1 MTNPFKLLVER
12 MTETGIYDFLLPMLI
27 FWSIMYG
34 LLRKSK
40 IFGESEAIYAV
51 LTFAFSLFIWGY
63 AATLPEATIAKPMSI
78 FTAQFFVVALMF
90 LFAFLGASIAY
101 PDFVDALN
109 NAFKGSNTMIWIF
122 ITIGVII
129 FFVSGMANILN
140 LQQTIFKGGSGG
152 VILFVLLLFLG
163 LALAV
168 TSVIPP
174 KK

>member
-1 MTNPFKLLVER
+1 

-63 AATLPEATIAKPMSI
+63 AATLPEAAIAKPMSI

>member
-1 MTNPFKLLVER
+1 MSNPFKILVER
-12 MTETGIYDFLLPMLI
+12 LTETGIYDFLLPMFI
-27 FWSIMYG
+27 FWGIMYG

-40 IFGESEAIYAV
+40 IFGESEGIYAL

-63 AATLPEATIAKPMSI
+63 AATLPETAIAKPMSI
-78 FTAQFFVVALMF
+78 FTAQFFVIALMF

-109 NAFKGSNTMIWIF
+109 YAFKGTNVMIWIF
-122 ITIGVII
+122 IVIGVII
-129 FFVSGMANILN
+129 FFASGLGNILN
-140 LQQTIFKGGSGG
+140 LQQGIFKGGSGG

-163 LALAV
+163 LAIAV

-174 KK
+174 RK

>member
-1 MTNPFKLLVER
+1 
-12 MTETGIYDFLLPMLI
+12 
-27 FWSIMYG
+27 
-34 LLRKSK
+34 
-40 IFGESEAIYAV
+40 
-51 LTFAFSLFIWGY
+51 
-63 AATLPEATIAKPMSI
+63 
-78 FTAQFFVVALMF
+78 
-90 LFAFLGASIAY
+90 
-101 PDFVDALN
+101 
-109 NAFKGSNTMIWIF
+109 MIWIF
-122 ITIGVII
+122 ITIGLII